1 MTDRSTDHEPA
12 LEGVD
17 RSPEQEPAESPDA
30 SDDAERVDHLDL
42 GAGAE
47 EPVGD
52 DNIREGR
59 VGGVMGGPRQ
69 QGGEGQGG

>member
-1 MTDRSTDHEPA
+1 VTDRRTDRDPGP
-12 LEGVD
+12 EGED
-17 RSPEQEPAESPDA
+17 EIIPEA
-30 SDDAERVDHLDL
+30 SADSGDPVDHIDL

>member
-1 MTDRSTDHEPA
+1 MTDRLTEHEPVPGGERERLA
-12 LEGVD
+12 
-17 RSPEQEPAESPDA
+17 
-30 SDDAERVDHLDL
+30 DDAADLTERQPVEDRVDL

-69 QGGEGQGG
+69 QQGEGGGG

>member
-1 MTDRSTDHEPA
+1 MTDEHEPA
-12 LEGVD
+12 
-17 RSPEQEPAESPDA
+17 PERVEREIDAEATDVA
-30 SDDAERVDHLDL
+30 DDATETTDRADHLDL

-47 EPVGD
+47 EPVGE
-52 DNIREGR
+52 DNIRDGT

>member
-1 MTDRSTDHEPA
+1 MTDRLTD
-12 LEGVD
+12 
-17 RSPEQEPAESPDA
+17 QEPEPERDNEVVHDEAAEPTDA
-30 SDDAERVDHLDL
+30 AEDHLDL

-52 DNIREGR
+52 DNIRQGR

>member
-1 MTDRSTDHEPA
+1 MTDRRTDLDAGQEAEDESILEATKDSGDPA
-12 LEGVD
+12 
-17 RSPEQEPAESPDA
+17 
-30 SDDAERVDHLDL
+30 DHIDL

>member
-1 MTDRSTDHEPA
+1 MTDRLTDNEPF
-12 LEGVD
+12 
-17 RSPEQEPAESPDA
+17 PAGERERLA
-30 SDDAERVDHLDL
+30 SDAADLTKRQPVDDHVDL

-69 QGGEGQGG
+69 QQGEGGGG

>member
-1 MTDRSTDHEPA
+1 MTDRLTEYEPA
-12 LEGVD
+12 PERSDQADDDVTDVAGETSEND
-17 RSPEQEPAESPDA
+17 RA
-30 SDDAERVDHLDL
+30 DHLDL

-52 DNIREGR
+52 DNIREGT

>member
-1 MTDRSTDHEPA
+1 MTDRRTDQ
-12 LEGVD
+12 D
-17 RSPEQEPAESPDA
+17 RGPEDEDESVPEATADPGDA
-30 SDDAERVDHLDL
+30 GDHIDL

>member
-1 MTDRSTDHEPA
+1 MTDRRTDQ
-12 LEGVD
+12 D
-17 RSPEQEPAESPDA
+17 RGPEREDESIPEAPNDSGDA
-30 SDDAERVDHLDL
+30 VDHIDL